1 VERLILDTGVL
12 VRLERQATL
21 AAGVVPDDADIAIA
35 AITASELLVGVE
47 LADGTRREARA
58 ATVRAILET
67 FDVLPFDLDVAR
79 HHAALLVHARRTG
92 RPRGAHDL
100 QIAATARATGRLLV
114 TTDRSAFDDLPGVSY
129 RLVALLAT
137 FDR

>member
-12 VRLERQATL
+12 VRLEREATIP
-21 AAGVVPDDADIAIA
+21 ADVVPDDADIAIA
-35 AITASELLVGVE
+35 AVTASELLVGVE
-47 LADGTRREARA
+47 LADGARRETRA

-67 FDVLPFDLDVAR
+67 FEILPFDLDVAR
-79 HHAALLVHARRTG
+79 HHATLLAHARRTG

-114 TTDRSAFDDLPGVSY
+114 TTDHAAFDDLPGVSY
-129 RLVALLAT
+129 RPAAP
-137 FDR
+137 R

>member
-12 VRLERQATL
+12 VRLERQTAVP
-21 AAGVVPDDADIAIA
+21 ADVIPDDADIAIA

-47 LADGTRREARA
+47 LADGARREARA
-58 ATVRAILET
+58 TTVQAILET
-67 FDVLPFDLDVAR
+67 FEILPFDLDVAR
-79 HHAALLVHARRTG
+79 HHASLLAHARRTG

-114 TTDRSAFDDLPGVSY
+114 TTDQAGFGDLPGVGL
-129 RLVALLAT
+129 RLAAP
-137 FDR
+137 R